1 MELTTNKKKN
11 LPPKNVEENEMSF
24 LDHLEELRW
33 HILRSI
39 MYIAIVAIVVF
50 VAKDFVFNRI
60 IFGPLSKDFPTYR
73 VLCSIS
79 EFICFYPPEMELI
92 TRVLGEQFLT
102 HIKVS
107 AWLGLIVS
115 FPLVFREMW
124 NFISPGLYQNEQKVS
139 KGIVF
144 ICSLLFLLGVLFGY
158 FIMAPFA
165 IKFLAEYSVG
175 DFAITAPTLSSFVGY
190 MTMFTVPT
198 GIVFEM
204 PIVALF
210 LAKAGLLGPDVMR
223 KYRKHAVVG
232 ILLLAAIIT
241 PPDVV
246 TQFLIGMPIF
256 ILYEIS
262 IIIASRAEKKY
273 QKDLA

>member
-1 MELTTNKKKN
+1 MELISSKKKN
-11 LPPKNVEENEMSF
+11 LPRKPVEEKEMSF

-39 MYIAIVAIVVF
+39 LYIGVVAIATF
-50 VAKDFVFNRI
+50 VAKDFVFNNI
-60 IFGPLSKDFPTYR
+60 IFGPLSKDFLTYR
-73 VLCSIS
+73 ILCGIS
-79 EFICFYPPEMELI
+79 DFICFYPPEMELI

-107 AWLGLIVS
+107 AWLGLVVS
-115 FPLVFREMW
+115 FPLVFWEIW
-124 NFISPGLYQNEQKVS
+124 KFISPGLYQKERS
-139 KGIVF
+139 ASRGIVL
-144 ICSLLFLLGVLFGY
+144 ICSFLFMLGVLFGY
-158 FIMAPFA
+158 FVMAPFA

-175 DFAITAPTLSSFVGY
+175 SFAVTAPTLSSFVGY

-204 PIVALF
+204 PVVVFF
-210 LAKAGLLGPDVMR
+210 LARAGLLGPGVMK

-256 ILYEIS
+256 MLYEIS
-262 IIIASRAEKKY
+262 ITIAKRAEKKY
-273 QKDLA
+273 QKEIS